1 MILKDLLLS
10 IGYDKKI
17 PNCDPDTEINIATS
31 ASMCNENSAL
41 FITRRVSGGYSV
53 NINDLCVNTLLIIS
67 DNDFPDTVGVYIIR
81 LPNPRAALARAYQA
95 YYGIKNGDLTLIAV
109 TGTNGKTST
118 TTLIYDILEEGG
130 VKVGFIGTGLIKYG
144 THILSGEYYSMTTPD
159 PDFLYS
165 ILAKMKSEGCTAVI
179 MEVSSHSIALSKLEG
194 LMFDIAVFTNLSG
207 EHLDFHSDMEDYFR
221 VKASLFE
228 NTKRAIINIDDEY
241 GRRLYNIYKD
251 KSLSVGIINK
261 GDIYATDIDLEG
273 IYGSTFFYRT
283 KKLITKI
290 KTKLA
295 GAFNVYNILMA
306 MAAAIEFGIAPCIA
320 KGIINEHRGIRGR
333 LEVVWK
339 KPLII
344 IDYAHTPFALENA
357 LISLYSNLI
366 SRQNIICL
374 VGCGGERDTKKRPE
388 IARIATKYA
397 RHTVICEDN
406 SRSEPFEKIA
416 SDILRG
422 APDKK
427 NITVIEDRK
436 SAIQYAISLA
446 GENDIVAIIGKGHEE
461 YIIDKNGKRHFSE
474 REIVREYFE
483 VLISNE
489 N

>member
-1 MILKDLLLS
+1 MLLKDLILS

-31 ASMCNENSAL
+31 ATMCNEHSAL
-41 FITRRVSGGYSV
+41 FITRRVSGGYSI
-53 NINDLCVNTLLIIS
+53 NINELGVKPLLIIS

-81 LPNPRAALARAYQA
+81 LSNPRGALARAYQA

-118 TTLIYDILEEGG
+118 ATLIYDILEGDG
-130 VKVGFIGTGLIKYG
+130 VKVGFIGTGLVKYG
-144 THILSGEYYSMTTPD
+144 AHILSGEHYSMTTPD

-165 ILAKMKSEGCTAVI
+165 TLSKMKKDGCTTVV
-179 MEVSSHSIALSKLEG
+179 MEASSHSIALSKLEG
-194 LMFDIAVFTNLSG
+194 LMFDIGVFTNLSG
-207 EHLDFHSDMEDYFR
+207 EHLDFHSDMEEYFK

-228 NTKRAIINIDDEY
+228 NTKRAIINIDDTY
-241 GRRLYNIYKD
+241 GSRLYNLYKE
-251 KSLSVGIINK
+251 KSISVGIINK
-261 GDIYATDIDLEG
+261 ANIYATDIDLEG
-273 IYGSTFFYRT
+273 VLGATFFYRSST
-283 KKLITKI
+283 LITKI
-290 KTKLA
+290 KTRLI

-306 MAAAIEFGIAPCIA
+306 MATAIEYGIAPCIA
-320 KGIINEHRGIRGR
+320 KKTINEHPAILGR
-333 LEVVWK
+333 CEVIWK
-339 KPLII
+339 RPLVV

-357 LISLYSNLI
+357 LKSLYSKSI

-388 IARIATKYA
+388 VARIATKYA

-406 SRSEPFEKIA
+406 SRGEPFEKIA
-416 SDILRG
+416 SDILAG
-422 APDKK
+422 AKTKK

-436 SAIQYAISLA
+436 DAIHYALSLA

-474 REIVREYFE
+474 RTIIREYFE
-483 VLISNE
+483 GL
-489 N
+489 